1 MLCRDMPKLR
11 RTQEE
16 RSATTRAALLE
27 ATIECLSELGYA
39 RTTTVEIVRRAGVSR
54 GAHLHHFRTKEELV
68 TSAVEHIFAL
78 REREFRIAFS
88 QVPAGPGR
96 AVAAVD
102 LLWSM
107 FQGATFHA
115 WLEVSVAARTDKA
128 LRRTVQAITRR
139 FALTVRDTFHELF
152 AVPASQAG
160 LVDVAPTF
168 TFALLEGLALDRMI
182 LGDEPRIETALARFK
197 MLAALVLPS

>member
-1 MLCRDMPKLR
+1 MPKLR

-16 RSATTRAALLE
+16 RSASTRAALLE

-78 REREFRIAFS
+78 REREFRVAFS

-96 AVAAVD
+96 AAAAVD

-107 FQGATFHA
+107 FRGSTFDA
-115 WLEVSVAARTDKA
+115 WLEVSVAARTDPA
-128 LRRTVQAITRR
+128 LRRIVQAITRR
-139 FALTVRDTFHELF
+139 FAGTVHDTFHELF

-160 LVDVAPTF
+160 LLDVAPAF
-168 TFALLEGLALDRMI
+168 TFALLQGLALDRMI
-182 LGDEPRIETALARFK
+182 LGDEPRLETALARFK
-197 MLAALVLPS
+197 MLAGLVLPS